1 MGLLGVFI
9 VGVVGWLWWK
19 GHLGHDAGRKLAL
32 AGGGALSLWLLSR
45 GQMVPGIAL
54 GAATLGLGFAGWM
67 RNKVSVVPMDEI
79 EARQILGVGLNASEE
94 EILAAHRRMIA
105 QVHPDK
111 FPAGGASPDLAR
123 RVNAARDTLLRK
135 PGASRG

>member
-1 MGLLGVFI
+1 MGLLGVVI

-32 AGGGALSLWLLSR
+32 AGGGALSVWLMSR
-45 GQMVPGIAL
+45 GQMVPGLAL
-54 GAATLGLGFAGWM
+54 AAATFALGFAGFM

-79 EARQILGVGLNASEE
+79 EARQILGLGLSATED
-94 EILAAHRRMIA
+94 EILAAHRRIIA

-111 FPAGGASPDLAR
+111 FPDGKGSPDLAR

-135 PGASRG
+135 PSSS